1 MNKEVLYK
9 NLYDNLKKNKIN
21 IIIKK
26 KDINNY
32 VISVEKYKKEIYNNI
47 LSEIEL
53 KNEIKKIELNNFKIL
68 YILNFFI
75 TKNIEELYNNIDCN
89 KNNNYELNLI
99 KNLKNINL
107 KNYNENN
114 SLIFIIEKKNTGYIK
129 INKNKTKKK
138 QKKIN

>member
-21 IIIKK
+21 IIIIE

-75 TKNIEELYNNIDCN
+75 TKNIEELYNIDCN

-99 KNLKNINL
+99 KNVKNINL

-129 INKNKTKKK
+129 INKNKNKTKKNK
-138 QKKIN
+138 LK

>member
-21 IIIKK
+21 IIIIE

-32 VISVEKYKKEIYNNI
+32 VVSVEKYKKEIYNNI

-75 TKNIEELYNNIDCN
+75 TKNIEELDNIDCN
-89 KNNNYELNLI
+89 ENNSYELNLI
-99 KNLKNINL
+99 KNIKNINL
-107 KNYNENN
+107 KNYNENS
-114 SLIFIIEKKNTGYIK
+114 SLIFIIEKKNISYIKIK
-129 INKNKTKKK
+129 INKNKTKKNK
-138 QKKIN
+138 LK

>member
-21 IIIKK
+21 IIVIE

-53 KNEIKKIELNNFKIL
+53 KNEIEKIELNNFKIL

-75 TKNIEELYNNIDCN
+75 TKNIEELYNIDCN
-89 KNNNYELNLI
+89 ENNNYELNLI

-114 SLIFIIEKKNTGYIK
+114 SLIFIIEKKNIGYIKIK
-129 INKNKTKKK
+129 INKNKTKKNK
-138 QKKIN
+138 LK

>member
-21 IIIKK
+21 IIIIE

-75 TKNIEELYNNIDCN
+75 TKNIEELDNIDCN
-89 KNNNYELNLI
+89 ENNSYELNLI
-99 KNLKNINL
+99 KNIKNINL
-107 KNYNENN
+107 KNYNENS
-114 SLIFIIEKKNTGYIK
+114 SLIFIIEKKNISYIKIK
-129 INKNKTKKK
+129 INKNKTKKNK
-138 QKKIN
+138 LK